1 MSNSDVLKE
10 LPAQEGRIDLG
21 DHFRLHHG
29 DVLQD
34 AHLAYR
40 LVGPV
45 GAPVVAVMGGIS
57 SHRFV
62 SACTP
67 RGWWKEIVAP
77 DAGVDTRRFAVLGI
91 DFLGGSGDSTSP
103 LPGCSF
109 HPVSPI
115 DQALALCKVLDHLQ
129 LPALHAIVG
138 ASYGGMVALAF
149 AQAHASRVRHIVVFS
164 AADRPNP
171 LATAW
176 RSVQRHVVREAIARG
191 DGPGGLRIARALAMT
206 TYRSRAE
213 FAARFSG
220 PPTRVGDRFRF
231 PVEEYLF
238 ARGDHYAQNY
248 RPESFLA
255 LSESI
260 DLHHADPEL
269 IKVPATLIA
278 VREDQLVPLEDMRS
292 LSARLGGPSHWVE
305 LSSLFGHDAF
315 LKEGP
320 VINPIIQRALLET

>member
-1 MSNSDVLKE
+1 MGAE
-10 LPAQEGRIDLG
+10 FA
-21 DHFRLHHG
+21 LHHG
-29 DVLQD
+29 DVLNNAQ
-34 AHLAYR
+34 LAYR
-40 LVGPV
+40 LVGPA

-67 RGWWKEIVAP
+67 RGWWREIVAP
-77 DAGVDTRRFAVLGI
+77 GGGVDTQRFAVLGI

-103 LPGCSF
+103 GPGCAF
-109 HPVSPI
+109 PPVSPI
-115 DQALALCKVLDHLQ
+115 DQAQALCRVLDHLE
-129 LPALHAIVG
+129 LPALHAFVG

-164 AADRPNP
+164 AADRPSP
-171 LATAW
+171 LSTAW

-191 DGPGGLRIARALAMT
+191 DGATGLRTARALAMC

-213 FAARFSG
+213 FATRFSG
-220 PPTRVGDRFRF
+220 PPTRAGGRFRF

-260 DLHHADPEL
+260 DLHHAEPES
-269 IKVPATLIA
+269 ITVPATLIA

-292 LSARLGGPSHWVE
+292 LAARLGGPCHWVE
-305 LSSLFGHDAF
+305 LSSLFGHDFF
-315 LKEGP
+315 LKEGE
-320 VINPIIQRALLET
+320 VINPIIQQALLESLT